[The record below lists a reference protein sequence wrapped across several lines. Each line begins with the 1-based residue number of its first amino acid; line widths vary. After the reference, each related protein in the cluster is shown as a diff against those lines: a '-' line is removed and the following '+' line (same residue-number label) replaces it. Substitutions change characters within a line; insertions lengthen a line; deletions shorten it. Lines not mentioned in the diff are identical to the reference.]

1 MMALTRDDIE
11 EFYKL
16 EYGKDWRYAKML
28 NLIPAID
35 TNRRPFLERL
45 MLRFEMI
52 GCMKAA
58 GELTRLGYPDY
69 AKRLDDR
76 RLEIIDML

>member
-1 MMALTRDDIE
+1 MMALAKDNVE

-28 NLIPAID
+28 NLIPTID

-52 GCMKAA
+52 GCMKATS
-58 GELTRLGYPDY
+58 ELKRLGYPEY
-69 AKRLDDR
+69 AKQLDNR